1 MQEDNAL
8 GFKIDIPETG
18 YPLYGDK
25 GQFHANNRLSLDKSG
40 LRGKGGFD
48 YLSSTTQSDD
58 YIFFPDSMNTHANTF
73 DLERTANIAEFP
85 QASGKTIYEHWLP
98 YDDVLM
104 VEKKTEDLVL
114 YSANA
119 TLDGHFYLP
128 FY

>member
-1 MQEDNAL
+1 MRVQEDNAL

-48 YLSSTTQSDD
+48 YLSSATQSDD

-73 DLERTANIAEFP
+73 DLENVDGTSVTYGGGSTVGTFSKVIPNENSLRLTGEVQF
-85 QASGKTIYEHWLP
+85 E
-98 YDDVLM
+98 
-104 VEKKTEDLVL
+104 
-114 YSANA
+114 SA
-119 TLDGHFYLP
+119 
-128 FY
+128 